1 MSATESRQFSN
12 ISSTTAVFSLIGG
25 KYGLDISGTFSSG
38 SVQVQTLSID
48 GSTWIPVGS
57 SVSANGVQV
66 LELPIGQYRTA
77 VSGSVSA
84 VYFSLTRIA
93 KTRGRQMQGG
103 RVRWFNSGM
112 GYGFIRGY
120 GGDDISCISPQSSV
134 RV

>member
-12 ISSTTAVFSLIGG
+12 VSSTTAAFSLLGG

-38 SVQVQTLSID
+38 SVQIQTLSID

-93 KTRGRQMQGG
+93 E
-103 RVRWFNSGM
+103 
-112 GYGFIRGY
+112 
-120 GGDDISCISPQSSV
+120 D
-134 RV
+134 